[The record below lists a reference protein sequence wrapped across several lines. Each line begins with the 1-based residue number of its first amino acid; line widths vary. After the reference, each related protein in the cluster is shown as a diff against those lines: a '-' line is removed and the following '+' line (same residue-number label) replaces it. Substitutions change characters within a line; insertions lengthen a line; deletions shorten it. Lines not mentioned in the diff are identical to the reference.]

1 MLLYRKE
8 HARNYLFNYLFIYLF
23 IYLFYLFSYYVVV
36 KELLQ
41 KMKNNKLLKHL
52 IKISLMS
59 IKI

>member
-1 MLLYRKE
+1 MHE
-8 HARNYLFNYLFIYLF
+8 IIYLIIYLF

-41 KMKNNKLLKHL
+41 KMKNNKLPKHL